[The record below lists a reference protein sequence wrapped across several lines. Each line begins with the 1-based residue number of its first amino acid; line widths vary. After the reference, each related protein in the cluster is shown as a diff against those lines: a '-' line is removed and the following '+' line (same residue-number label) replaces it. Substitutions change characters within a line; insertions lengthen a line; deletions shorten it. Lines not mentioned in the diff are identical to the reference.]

1 MSATPLL
8 LPSSAGSKCATDGKI
23 ARPAMSATSVSKMQ
37 IMAVE
42 RTRLT
47 SLPVYEP

>member
-8 LPSSAGSKCATDGKI
+8 LPSSVGSKCATDGKM
-23 ARPAMSATSVSKMQ
+23 ARPAMSATSVSNTQ
-37 IMAVE
+37 TMAVE

-47 SLPVYEP
+47 SLPV